1 VPQYNSWRQVA
12 GYFDGD
18 GTIYFSDTTNRPYK
32 LSISLVFVDQSF
44 DQIKN
49 VKDFLNSHGIR
60 TSNILKRSDSDAYEL
75 AVSEFKS
82 VKKALRKMVQFL
94 CKKEIEARAA
104 IDYYEGRTTGNEL
117 AAVFDA
123 EVEAGRRER
132 RPRKIVI
139 DVPYNHAEGDEIMR
153 RIRKM
158 KFRNAFSRFR
168 ARVTVDDFVEIRE
181 EYFDHG
187 KLLTDLIEAFPRYSR
202 ETLRRIL
209 GRDRGYV
216 GVKGIGRVD
225 TTDTS
230 LRDPRRAEK

>member
-1 VPQYNSWRQVA
+1 VPQYKSWRQVA

-32 LSISLVFVDQSF
+32 LSMSLVFVDQSF

-49 VKDFLNSHGIR
+49 VKEFLNGQSIR

-82 VKKALRKMVQFL
+82 VKKALRNMVQFL

-104 IDYYEGRTTGNEL
+104 LDYYEGRTTGNEL
-117 AAVFDA
+117 VAVFDA
-123 EVEAGRRER
+123 EVKAGRRER

-139 DVPYNHAEGDEIMR
+139 DVPYSRAEGEKIMR
-153 RIRKM
+153 KIRRL
-158 KFRNAFSRFR
+158 KFGNAFTRFR
-168 ARVTVDDFVEIRE
+168 ARVAVEDFVRIRE
-181 EYFDHG
+181 EYFDRGAH
-187 KLLTDLIEAFPRYSR
+187 LTDLIEAFPQYSR
-202 ETLRRIL
+202 ETIRRIL

-216 GVKGIGRVD
+216 GV
-225 TTDTS
+225 
-230 LRDPRRAEK
+230 